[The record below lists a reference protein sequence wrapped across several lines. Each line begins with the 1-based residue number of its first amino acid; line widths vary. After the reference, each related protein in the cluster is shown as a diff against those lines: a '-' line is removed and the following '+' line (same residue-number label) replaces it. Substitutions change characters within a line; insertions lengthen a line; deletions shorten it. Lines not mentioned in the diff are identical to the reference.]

1 MDPTMSAAF
10 EVGSGVSPT
19 VLRTTVLL
27 IASGVIV
34 MVFAW
39 TMLGIFN
46 AYKEERATLA
56 DATWAALKVVLF
68 MSFLF
73 YAVFR

>member
-19 VLRTTVLL
+19 ALRSTVQL
-27 IASGVIV
+27 IASGVIL

-39 TMLGIFN
+39 AMLAIFN

-56 DATWAALKVVLF
+56 GATWAALKVVVILGVLF
-68 MSFLF
+68 F
-73 YAVFR
+73 AVFR